1 MFLRLELEEEEADL
15 RHRASCITHD
25 RAKREASPAE
35 VLVFESVTCIC
46 AVGTLNG
53 TICFFFANLK
63 VVQLAVQGR
72 LLQNTLLMQYNFKVI
87 DEHFLQNN
95 CVFEGNK
102 HEAELQLQFNLNMN
116 TSVCV

>member
-1 MFLRLELEEEEADL
+1 MWDHVDSSAVACQMFLRLELEEEEADL

-72 LLQNTLLMQYNFKVI
+72 LLQYTLLMQYMLTSKLLTSISCKIIV
-87 DEHFLQNN
+87 FL
-95 CVFEGNK
+95 C
-102 HEAELQLQFNLNMN
+102 
-116 TSVCV
+116 CI